1 MIEEENFETYLS
13 ISPKKFEIFL
23 FDKKNLKNLYKN
35 KLELELEN
43 EIDFLNLDSLSN
55 FLDANIFK
63 IEKLADNF
71 IKNIVLII
79 ESDKNSYVSIC
90 IKKKNYENLIN
101 YKNLEIAL
109 TETKDLFKENY
120 QKQKIMHMIVENY
133 SINGKNYSSFINDI
147 KGDYL
152 SLEVNF
158 ISIPNNFELIL
169 DKILEKYQIKID
181 KFLDCK
187 YLIEQS
193 KDNKFELPNIAN
205 KIINGYNQ
213 NEVTLVPKNLKNK
226 GFFENFF
233 QLFS

>member
-23 FDKKNLKNLYKN
+23 FDKKNLKGLYKD
-35 KLELELEN
+35 KLELEN
-43 EIDFLNLDSLSN
+43 KIDFLNLDNLSN

-79 ESDKNSYVSIC
+79 DSDKNSYVNIC

-120 QKQKIMHMIVENY
+120 QKQNIMHMIVENY
-133 SINGKNYSSFINDI
+133 SINGKNYPSFINDI

-158 ISIPNNFELIL
+158 ISIPSNFELIL

-181 KFLDCK
+181 KFLDGK

-213 NEVTLVPKNLKNK
+213 NEVNLVPKNLKNK

>member
-23 FDKKNLKNLYKN
+23 FDKKNLKILYKN
-35 KLELELEN
+35 MLKLEN
-43 EIDFLNLDSLSN
+43 EIDFLNLENLSN

-79 ESDKNSYVSIC
+79 ESDKNSYVNIC

-120 QKQKIMHMIVENY
+120 QKQNIMHMIVENY

-158 ISIPNNFELIL
+158 ISIPSNFELIL

-181 KFLDCK
+181 KFLDGK

-213 NEVTLVPKNLKNK
+213 NEVILVPKNLKNK

>member
-23 FDKKNLKNLYKN
+23 FDKKNLKILYKN
-35 KLELELEN
+35 MLKLEN
-43 EIDFLNLDSLSN
+43 EIDFLNLENLSN

-79 ESDKNSYVSIC
+79 DSDKNSYINIC

-120 QKQKIMHMIVENY
+120 QKQNIMHMIVENY

-158 ISIPNNFELIL
+158 ISIPSNFELIL

-181 KFLDCK
+181 KFLDGK

-213 NEVTLVPKNLKNK
+213 NEVILVPKNLKNK

>member
-23 FDKKNLKNLYKN
+23 FDKKNLKSLYKD
-35 KLELELEN
+35 KLELEN
-43 EIDFLNLDSLSN
+43 KIDFLNLDNLSN

-79 ESDKNSYVSIC
+79 ESDKNSYVNIC

-120 QKQKIMHMIVENY
+120 QKQNIMHMIIENY

-158 ISIPNNFELIL
+158 ISIPSNFELIL

-181 KFLDCK
+181 KFLDGK

-213 NEVTLVPKNLKNK
+213 NEVILVPKNLKNK

>member
-23 FDKKNLKNLYKN
+23 FDKKNLKSLYKD
-35 KLELELEN
+35 KLELEN
-43 EIDFLNLDSLSN
+43 KIDFLNLDNLSN

-71 IKNIVLII
+71 IKNIFLII
-79 ESDKNSYVSIC
+79 ESEKNSYVNIC
-90 IKKKNYENLIN
+90 IKKKNYENLVN

-109 TETKDLFKENY
+109 TEVKDLFKENY
-120 QKQKIMHMIVENY
+120 QKQNIMHMIIKNY
-133 SINGKNYSSFINDI
+133 SVNGKNYSSFINDI
-147 KGDYL
+147 NGDYL
-152 SLEVNF
+152 NLEVNF
-158 ISIPNNFELIL
+158 ISIPSNFELIL
-169 DKILEKYQIKID
+169 DKILEKYQIRID
-181 KFLDCK
+181 KFLDGK

>member
-23 FDKKNLKNLYKN
+23 FDKKNLKSLYKD
-35 KLELELEN
+35 KLELEN
-43 EIDFLNLDSLSN
+43 KIDFLNLDNLSN

-79 ESDKNSYVSIC
+79 ESDKNSYVNIC

-120 QKQKIMHMIVENY
+120 QKQNIMHMIVKNY
-133 SINGKNYSSFINDI
+133 SVNGKNYSSFINDI
-147 KGDYL
+147 NGDYL

-158 ISIPNNFELIL
+158 ISIPSNFELIL

-181 KFLDCK
+181 KFLDGK

-213 NEVTLVPKNLKNK
+213 NEVILVPKNLKNK

>member
-23 FDKKNLKNLYKN
+23 FDKKNLKSLYKD
-35 KLELELEN
+35 KLELEN
-43 EIDFLNLDSLSN
+43 EIDFLNLDNLSN

-79 ESDKNSYVSIC
+79 ESDKNSYVNIC

-120 QKQKIMHMIVENY
+120 QKQNIMHMIVENY
-133 SINGKNYSSFINDI
+133 SVNGKNYSSFINDI

-158 ISIPNNFELIL
+158 ISIPSNFELIL

-181 KFLDCK
+181 KFLDGK

-213 NEVTLVPKNLKNK
+213 NEVILVPKNLKNK

>member
-23 FDKKNLKNLYKN
+23 FDKKNLKSLYKD
-35 KLELELEN
+35 KLELEN
-43 EIDFLNLDSLSN
+43 KIDFLNLDNLSN

-71 IKNIVLII
+71 IKNIFLII
-79 ESDKNSYVSIC
+79 ESEKNSYVNIC
-90 IKKKNYENLIN
+90 IKKKNYENLVN

-109 TETKDLFKENY
+109 TEVKDLFKENY
-120 QKQKIMHMIVENY
+120 QKQNIMHMIVKNY
-133 SINGKNYSSFINDI
+133 SVNGKNYTSFINDI
-147 KGDYL
+147 NGDYL

-158 ISIPNNFELIL
+158 ISIPSNFELIL
-169 DKILEKYQIKID
+169 DKILEKYQIRID
-181 KFLDCK
+181 KFLDGK

-193 KDNKFELPNIAN
+193 KDDKFELPNIAN

-213 NEVTLVPKNLKNK
+213 NEVILVPKNLKNK

>member
-23 FDKKNLKNLYKN
+23 FDKKNLKNLYKD
-35 KLELELEN
+35 KLELEN
-43 EIDFLNLDSLSN
+43 EIDFLNLDNLSN

-79 ESDKNSYVSIC
+79 ESDKNSYVNIC

-120 QKQKIMHMIVENY
+120 QKQNIMHMIVENY

-158 ISIPNNFELIL
+158 ISIPSNFELIL

-181 KFLDCK
+181 KFLDGK

-213 NEVTLVPKNLKNK
+213 NEVILVPKNLKNK

>member
-23 FDKKNLKNLYKN
+23 FDKKNLKSLYKN
-35 KLELELEN
+35 KLELEN
-43 EIDFLNLDSLSN
+43 EIDLLNLDNLSN

-79 ESDKNSYVSIC
+79 DSDKNSYINIC

-120 QKQKIMHMIVENY
+120 QKQNIMHMIVENY
-133 SINGKNYSSFINDI
+133 SINGKNYSSFINEI

-158 ISIPNNFELIL
+158 ISIPSNFELIL

-213 NEVTLVPKNLKNK
+213 NEVILVPKNLKNK

>member
-23 FDKKNLKNLYKN
+23 FDKKNLKSLYKD
-35 KLELELEN
+35 KLELENKIE
-43 EIDFLNLDSLSN
+43 FLNLDNLSN

-79 ESDKNSYVSIC
+79 DSDKNSYINIC

-120 QKQKIMHMIVENY
+120 QKQNIMHMIVENY

-158 ISIPNNFELIL
+158 ISIPSNFELIL
-169 DKILEKYQIKID
+169 DKILEKYQIRID
-181 KFLDCK
+181 KFLDGK

>member
-23 FDKKNLKNLYKN
+23 FDKKNLKSLYKD
-35 KLELELEN
+35 KLELEN
-43 EIDFLNLDSLSN
+43 KIDFLNLDNLSN

-71 IKNIVLII
+71 IKNIFLII
-79 ESDKNSYVSIC
+79 ESEKNSYVNIC
-90 IKKKNYENLIN
+90 IKKKNYENLVN

-109 TETKDLFKENY
+109 TEVKDLFKENY
-120 QKQKIMHMIVENY
+120 QKQNIMHMIVKNY
-133 SINGKNYSSFINDI
+133 SVNGKNYSSFINDI
-147 KGDYL
+147 NGDYL
-152 SLEVNF
+152 NLEVNF
-158 ISIPNNFELIL
+158 ISIPSNFELIL
-169 DKILEKYQIKID
+169 DKILEKYQIRID
-181 KFLDCK
+181 KFLDGK

>member
-23 FDKKNLKNLYKN
+23 FDKKNLKSLYKD
-35 KLELELEN
+35 KLELEN
-43 EIDFLNLDSLSN
+43 KKDFLNLDNLSN

-71 IKNIVLII
+71 IKNIFLII
-79 ESDKNSYVSIC
+79 ESEKNSYVNIC
-90 IKKKNYENLIN
+90 IKKKNYENLVN

-109 TETKDLFKENY
+109 TEVKDLFKENY
-120 QKQKIMHMIVENY
+120 QKQNIMHMIVKNY
-133 SINGKNYSSFINDI
+133 SVNGKNYSSFINDI
-147 KGDYL
+147 NGDYL

-158 ISIPNNFELIL
+158 ISIPSNFELIL
-169 DKILEKYQIKID
+169 DKILEKYQIRID
-181 KFLDCK
+181 KFLDGK

>member
-23 FDKKNLKNLYKN
+23 FDKKNLKSLYKD
-35 KLELELEN
+35 KLELEN
-43 EIDFLNLDSLSN
+43 EIDFINLDNLSN

-79 ESDKNSYVSIC
+79 DSDKNSYVNIC

-120 QKQKIMHMIVENY
+120 QKQNIMHMIVENY
-133 SINGKNYSSFINDI
+133 SINGKNYPSFINDI

-158 ISIPNNFELIL
+158 ISIPSNFELIL
-169 DKILEKYQIKID
+169 DKILEKYQIRID
-181 KFLDCK
+181 KFLDGK

-213 NEVTLVPKNLKNK
+213 NEVILVPKNLKNK

>member
-23 FDKKNLKNLYKN
+23 FDKKNLKSLYKD
-35 KLELELEN
+35 KLELEN
-43 EIDFLNLDSLSN
+43 KIDFLNLDNLSN

-71 IKNIVLII
+71 IKNIFLII
-79 ESDKNSYVSIC
+79 ESEKNSYVNIC
-90 IKKKNYENLIN
+90 IKKKNYENLVN

-109 TETKDLFKENY
+109 TEVKDLFKENY
-120 QKQKIMHMIVENY
+120 QKQNIMHMIVKNY
-133 SINGKNYSSFINDI
+133 SVNGKNYTSFINDI
-147 KGDYL
+147 NGDYL

-158 ISIPNNFELIL
+158 ISIPSNFELIL
-169 DKILEKYQIKID
+169 DKILEKYQIRID
-181 KFLDCK
+181 KFLDGK

-193 KDNKFELPNIAN
+193 KDDKFELPNIAN

>member
-1 MIEEENFETYLS
+1 MIEEENFETYLT

-23 FDKKNLKNLYKN
+23 FDKKNLKSLYKD
-35 KLELELEN
+35 KLELEN
-43 EIDFLNLDSLSN
+43 EIDFLNLDNLSN

-79 ESDKNSYVSIC
+79 ESDKNSYVNIC
-90 IKKKNYENLIN
+90 IKKKNYESLIN

-120 QKQKIMHMIVENY
+120 QKQNIMHMIIENY

-158 ISIPNNFELIL
+158 ISIPSNFELIL

-181 KFLDCK
+181 KFLDGK

-213 NEVTLVPKNLKNK
+213 NEVILVPKNLKNK

>member
-79 ESDKNSYVSIC
+79 ESDKNSYVNIC

-120 QKQKIMHMIVENY
+120 QKQNIMHMIIENY

-158 ISIPNNFELIL
+158 ISIPSNFELIL

-181 KFLDCK
+181 KFLDGK

-213 NEVTLVPKNLKNK
+213 NEVILVPKNHKNK

>member
-23 FDKKNLKNLYKN
+23 FDKKNLKSLYKD
-35 KLELELEN
+35 KLELEN
-43 EIDFLNLDSLSN
+43 EIDFLNLDNLSN

-79 ESDKNSYVSIC
+79 DSDKNSYINIC

-120 QKQKIMHMIVENY
+120 QKQNIMHMIVENY

-158 ISIPNNFELIL
+158 ISIPSNFELIL

-181 KFLDCK
+181 KFLDGK

-213 NEVTLVPKNLKNK
+213 NEVILVPKNLKNK

>member
-23 FDKKNLKNLYKN
+23 FDKKNLKILYKN
-35 KLELELEN
+35 MLKLEN
-43 EIDFLNLDSLSN
+43 EIDFLNLENLSN

-79 ESDKNSYVSIC
+79 ESDKNSYVNIC

-120 QKQKIMHMIVENY
+120 QKQNIMHMIIENY

-158 ISIPNNFELIL
+158 ISIPSNFELIL

-181 KFLDCK
+181 KFLDGK

-213 NEVTLVPKNLKNK
+213 NEVILVPKNLKNK

>member
-23 FDKKNLKNLYKN
+23 FDKKDLKILYKDML
-35 KLELELEN
+35 KLKN
-43 EIDFLNLDSLSN
+43 EIDLLNLENLSN

-79 ESDKNSYVSIC
+79 ESDENSYVNIC

-120 QKQKIMHMIVENY
+120 QKQNIMHMVVKNY
-133 SINGKNYSSFINDI
+133 SVNGKNYSSFINDI
-147 KGDYL
+147 NGDYL

-158 ISIPNNFELIL
+158 ISMPSNFELIL

-213 NEVTLVPKNLKNK
+213 NEVILVPKNLKNK

>member
-23 FDKKNLKNLYKN
+23 FDKKNLKSLYKD
-35 KLELELEN
+35 KLELEN
-43 EIDFLNLDSLSN
+43 KIDFLNLDNLSN

-71 IKNIVLII
+71 IKNIFLII
-79 ESDKNSYVSIC
+79 ESEKNSYVNIC
-90 IKKKNYENLIN
+90 IKKKNYENLVN

-109 TETKDLFKENY
+109 TEVKDLFKENY
-120 QKQKIMHMIVENY
+120 QKQNIMHMIIKNY
-133 SINGKNYSSFINDI
+133 SVNGKNYSSFINDI
-147 KGDYL
+147 NGDYL

-158 ISIPNNFELIL
+158 ISIPSNFELIL
-169 DKILEKYQIKID
+169 DKILEKYKIRID
-181 KFLDCK
+181 TFLDGK

-213 NEVTLVPKNLKNK
+213 NEVTLVSKNLKNK

>member
-23 FDKKNLKNLYKN
+23 FDKKNLKSLYKD
-35 KLELELEN
+35 KLELEN
-43 EIDFLNLDSLSN
+43 EIDLLNLDNLSN

-79 ESDKNSYVSIC
+79 DSDKNSYINIC

-158 ISIPNNFELIL
+158 ISIPSNFELIL

-181 KFLDCK
+181 KFLDGK

-213 NEVTLVPKNLKNK
+213 NEVILVPKNLKNK

>member
-23 FDKKNLKNLYKN
+23 FDKKNLKSLYKN
-35 KLELELEN
+35 KLELEN
-43 EIDFLNLDSLSN
+43 EIDLLNLDNLSN

-79 ESDKNSYVSIC
+79 DSDKNSYINIC

-120 QKQKIMHMIVENY
+120 QKQNIMHMIVENY

-158 ISIPNNFELIL
+158 ISIPSNFELIL

-213 NEVTLVPKNLKNK
+213 NEVILVPKNLKNK

>member
-23 FDKKNLKNLYKN
+23 FDKKNLKSIYKD
-35 KLELELEN
+35 KLELEN
-43 EIDFLNLDSLSN
+43 EIDFLNLDNLSN

-79 ESDKNSYVSIC
+79 ESDKNSYVNIC

-120 QKQKIMHMIVENY
+120 QKQNIMHMIIENY

-158 ISIPNNFELIL
+158 ISIPSNFELIL

-181 KFLDCK
+181 KFLDGK

-213 NEVTLVPKNLKNK
+213 NEVILVPKNLKNK

>member
-23 FDKKNLKNLYKN
+23 FDKKNLKSLYKD
-35 KLELELEN
+35 KLELEN
-43 EIDFLNLDSLSN
+43 KIDFLNLDNLSN

-71 IKNIVLII
+71 IKNIFLII
-79 ESDKNSYVSIC
+79 ESEKNSYVNIC
-90 IKKKNYENLIN
+90 IKKKNYENLVN

-109 TETKDLFKENY
+109 TEVKDLFKENY
-120 QKQKIMHMIVENY
+120 QKQNIMHMIVKNY
-133 SINGKNYSSFINDI
+133 SVNGKNYSSFINDI
-147 KGDYL
+147 NGDYL

-158 ISIPNNFELIL
+158 ISIPSNFELIL
-169 DKILEKYQIKID
+169 DKILEKYQIRID
-181 KFLDCK
+181 KFLDGK

>member
-23 FDKKNLKNLYKN
+23 FDKKNLKILYKN
-35 KLELELEN
+35 MLKLEN
-43 EIDFLNLDSLSN
+43 EIDFLNLENLSN

-79 ESDKNSYVSIC
+79 ESDKNSYVNIC

-120 QKQKIMHMIVENY
+120 QKQNIMHMIVENY

-158 ISIPNNFELIL
+158 ISIPSNFELIL
-169 DKILEKYQIKID
+169 DKILEKYQIRID
-181 KFLDCK
+181 KFLDGK

-213 NEVTLVPKNLKNK
+213 NEVILVPKNLKNK

>member
-23 FDKKNLKNLYKN
+23 FDKKNLKSLYKD
-35 KLELELEN
+35 KLELEN
-43 EIDFLNLDSLSN
+43 KIDFLNLDNLSN

-79 ESDKNSYVSIC
+79 ESDKNSYVNIC

-109 TETKDLFKENY
+109 TETKNLFKENY
-120 QKQKIMHMIVENY
+120 QKQNIMHMIVENY

-169 DKILEKYQIKID
+169 DKILEKYQIRID
-181 KFLDCK
+181 KFLDGK

-213 NEVTLVPKNLKNK
+213 NEVILVPKNLKNK

>member
-23 FDKKNLKNLYKN
+23 FDKKNLKSLYKN
-35 KLELELEN
+35 KLELEN
-43 EIDFLNLDSLSN
+43 EIDLLNLDNLSN

-79 ESDKNSYVSIC
+79 ESDKNSYVNIC

-120 QKQKIMHMIVENY
+120 QKQNIMHMIVENY

-158 ISIPNNFELIL
+158 ISIPSNFELIL

-181 KFLDCK
+181 KFLDGK

-213 NEVTLVPKNLKNK
+213 NEVILVPKNLKNK

>member
-23 FDKKNLKNLYKN
+23 FDKKNLKSLYKD
-35 KLELELEN
+35 KLELENKIE
-43 EIDFLNLDSLSN
+43 FLNLDNLSN

-79 ESDKNSYVSIC
+79 ESDKNSYVNIC

-120 QKQKIMHMIVENY
+120 QKQNIMHMIVENY
-133 SINGKNYSSFINDI
+133 SINGKNYLSFINDI

-158 ISIPNNFELIL
+158 ISIPSNFELIL

-181 KFLDCK
+181 KFLDGK

-213 NEVTLVPKNLKNK
+213 NEVILVPKNLKNE

>member
-23 FDKKNLKNLYKN
+23 FDKENLKILYKDML
-35 KLELELEN
+35 KLEN
-43 EIDFLNLDSLSN
+43 EIDFLNLENLSN

-71 IKNIVLII
+71 IKNIFLII
-79 ESDKNSYVSIC
+79 ESDKNSYVNIC
-90 IKKKNYENLIN
+90 IKKKNYENLVN

-109 TETKDLFKENY
+109 TEVKDLFKENY
-120 QKQKIMHMIVENY
+120 QKQNIMHMIIENY

-158 ISIPNNFELIL
+158 ISIPSNFELIL

-181 KFLDCK
+181 KFLDGK

-213 NEVTLVPKNLKNK
+213 NEVILVPKNLKNK